1 MNYVVL
7 DVETKKLF
15 DEVPGRNHSLLG
27 VSFVGIYDSSKDG
40 YEGFYEEEIGNLW
53 PTLEQTDLVIGYN
66 IKGFDWPVLNAYY
79 SGDLSKLPTLDL
91 LELIHNSLGFRLKL
105 NDVAQA
111 TLGVGKTGTGLDAYR
126 YFKEGKLDLLRDYC
140 LNDVKVTK
148 EVYEYALAHG
158 HVKYPD
164 LGGVTKEVKLA
175 MDDHLS
181 TIKKA
186 DHQMTLI

>member
-15 DEVPGRNHSLLG
+15 DEVPGRNHALLG
-27 VSFVGIYDSSKDG
+27 VSFVGIYESAADK
-40 YEGFYEEEIGNLW
+40 YQGFYEEEIGKLW
-53 PTLEQTDLVIGYN
+53 PILEQTDLVIGYN

-79 SGDLSKLPTLDL
+79 SGNLSKLPTLDI

-105 NDVAQA
+105 DDVAKA
-111 TLGVGKTGTGLDAYR
+111 TLGKGKTGTGLDAYR
-126 YFKEGKLDLLRDYC
+126 FFKEGKLDLLRDYC

-148 EVYEYALAHG
+148 EVYKYALSNG
-158 HVKYPD
+158 HVKYQD

-175 MDDHLS
+175 MDDHLL
-181 TIKKA
+181 TIKKD

>member
-79 SGDLSKLPTLDL
+79 SGNLSKLPTLDL

-148 EVYEYALAHG
+148 EVYEYALTHG

-175 MDDHLS
+175 MDDHLLS
-181 TIKKA
+181 IKKA